1 MKAFLLIADALV
13 WRHLKQDVVRALITL
28 LGVALGVSVAVA
40 IRLANTSV
48 LGAFRDSVDRIAGT
62 ANLQIRGDGFPF
74 DESLLEEIDWV
85 FPVAEISPV
94 VSGTIILR
102 DYPGEV
108 IEVLGVDLLRDHR
121 TRQYRLIQAGREAGE
136 GLVKHLLHVT
146 TARDGILLTEA
157 LAGRLGIGTG
167 TEIEVLADDRS
178 AKLKVLDL
186 LGNEGLGS
194 AMSGSIALMDIAAA
208 QWLFQKTGKLDR
220 IDLVVRNPE
229 EVVSVQSRLRGQVP
243 GFLLVD
249 PPERRTQQVEK
260 MISAYQL
267 NLTAMSWIALFV
279 GAFLIHNTVS
289 IAVLRRRREIGI
301 SRALGVS
308 RRSIAL
314 AFGMEALILGV
325 VGSGLGILLGWAL
338 AAGSIGAAA
347 GTAAAFYERVVVTR
361 PSMDSVTVL
370 LAFAA
375 GLGLSVF
382 SGLLPVREA
391 MRVPPAEATRTGS
404 RESRLRGAVAP
415 CALAGLAVLG
425 MAWAAGLQ
433 PPVGRKPVFGF
444 VSSFLI
450 IVGFSL
456 LSPAA
461 ILAFQFL
468 LKAPMAALLKSPG
481 RIAAAGLSSSLGRTS
496 VTVAALMI
504 GLAMTVGMGIMI
516 HSFRRTIDVWVSQ
529 TVKSDLWIKAASSH
543 RIEGRISRET
553 IDKIAAVK
561 GVQEIDPYR
570 EIHTTYQGTPVILGA
585 GLTDVAAR
593 YSQLPIKEGGSTEEV
608 MRKGLQGGWCIV
620 SESFSMYHGV
630 GVNDEIRV
638 RTPKGQLP
646 LRVAGVYYEYSNDR
660 GYIIIALQTFV
671 EEFGDESANVV
682 SVYVE
687 PGEDLLA
694 VRDRILAEVGREHPL
709 VVRTMAT
716 LKAEIF
722 RIFDRT
728 FAITSALQLI
738 AIVVAVLGTVNTQIA
753 LVLERRREIA
763 VLRYLGASVKQIK
776 QTVILESGLLG
787 LVGIVLGVAAG
798 AALAAV
804 LIFVINKQSFGW
816 TIQTYLP
823 VGYVALTALLVLVST
838 VLAGIYPAALAARV
852 SASEALRAE

>member
-1 MKAFLLIADALV
+1 MKAFLPIADALV
-13 WRHLKQDVVRALITL
+13 WRHLKRDVVRALITL
-28 LGVALGVSVAVA
+28 LGVALGVAVAVA

-74 DESLLEEIDWV
+74 DEALLEEIDWV
-85 FPVAEISPV
+85 FTLAEVSPV
-94 VSGTIILR
+94 VSGTIVLK

-108 IEVLGVDLLRDHR
+108 IEVLGIDLLRDHR
-121 TRQYRLIQAGREAGE
+121 TRQYRLIRAGGEAGE
-136 GLVKHLLHVT
+136 GLVRHLLGVAT
-146 TARDGILLTEA
+146 QRDGILLTKA
-157 LAGRLGIGTG
+157 LASRLGIGPD
-167 TEIEVLADDRS
+167 TELEVLAEDR
-178 AKLKVLDL
+178 AAALKVLDL
-186 LGNEGLGS
+186 LGSEGLGS
-194 AMSGSIALMDIAAA
+194 AMSGNIALMDIAAA
-208 QWLFQKTGKLDR
+208 QWLFQKPGKLDR
-220 IDLVVRNPE
+220 IDLVVRDAADLAR
-229 EVVSVQSRLRGQVP
+229 VQARLRAQVP
-243 GFLLVD
+243 GFLLVE

-301 SRALGVS
+301 CRALGVG

-314 AFGMEALILGV
+314 AFGIEALVLGLA
-325 VGSGLGILLGWAL
+325 GSGLGLLLGWAL

-361 PSMDSVTVL
+361 PSMDTVTVF

-382 SGLLPVREA
+382 SGLLPVLEA
-391 MRVPPAEATRTGS
+391 MRVPPAEATCTGS
-404 RESRLRGAVAP
+404 RESRLRGAAVP
-415 CALAGLAVLG
+415 CALAGLAALVL
-425 MAWAAGLQ
+425 AWVAGLQ
-433 PPVGRKPVFGF
+433 PPIGRKPVFGF

-450 IVGFSL
+450 IAGFSML
-456 LSPAA
+456 APAA
-461 ILAFQFL
+461 ILAFQSL
-468 LKAPMAALLKSPG
+468 LKAPLAALLKSPG
-481 RIAAAGLSSSLGRTS
+481 RIATAGLSSSLGRTS

-543 RIEGRISRET
+543 RIEGRISRGT
-553 IDKIAAVK
+553 IDKIAAVE
-561 GVQEIDPYR
+561 GVKEIDPYR
-570 EIHTTYQGTPVILGA
+570 EIHTTYEGTPVILGA

-593 YSQLPIKEGGSTEEV
+593 YSQLPIKEGGSTQEV
-608 MRKGLQGGWCIV
+608 MRKGLQRSWCIV
-620 SESFSMYHGV
+620 SESFSMHHGV

-638 RTPKGQLP
+638 RTPEGQLP
-646 LRVAGVYYEYSNDR
+646 LQVAGVYYEYSNDR
-660 GYIIIALQTFV
+660 GYIIIALQTFI

-682 SVYVE
+682 TVYVE
-687 PGEDLLA
+687 PGADLLV
-694 VRDRILAEVGREHPL
+694 VRDRILSEVGREHPL
-709 VVRTMAT
+709 VVRTMAM

-763 VLRYLGASVKQIK
+763 ILRYLGASVRQIK
-776 QTVILESGLLG
+776 RAVVVESGLLG
-787 LVGIVLGVAAG
+787 LVGIFLGVAAG
-798 AALAAV
+798 AALAVV
-804 LIFVINKQSFGW
+804 LIFVVNKQSFGW

-823 VGYVALTALLVLVST
+823 LGYVALTSLLVLVST
-838 VLAGIYPAALAARV
+838 ILAGIYPAALAARV
-852 SASEALRAE
+852 SASEALRGE

>member
-1 MKAFLLIADALV
+1 MKAFLPIADALV
-13 WRHLKQDVVRALITL
+13 WRHLKRDVVRALITL
-28 LGVALGVSVAVA
+28 LGVALGVAVAVA

-74 DESLLEEIDWV
+74 DEALLEEIDWV
-85 FPVAEISPV
+85 FTLAEVSPV
-94 VSGTIILR
+94 VSGTIVLK

-108 IEVLGVDLLRDHR
+108 IEVLGIDLLRDHR
-121 TRQYRLIQAGREAGE
+121 TRQYRLIRAGGEAGE
-136 GLVKHLLHVT
+136 GLVRHLLGVAT
-146 TARDGILLTEA
+146 QRDGILLTKA
-157 LAGRLGIGTG
+157 LASRLGIGPD
-167 TEIEVLADDRS
+167 TELEVLAEDR
-178 AKLKVLDL
+178 AAALKVLDL
-186 LGNEGLGS
+186 LGSEGLGS
-194 AMSGSIALMDIAAA
+194 AMSGNIALMDIAAA
-208 QWLFQKTGKLDR
+208 QWLFQKPGKLDR
-220 IDLVVRNPE
+220 IDLVVRDAADLAR
-229 EVVSVQSRLRGQVP
+229 VQARLRAQVP
-243 GFLLVD
+243 GFLLVE

-301 SRALGVS
+301 CRALGVG

-314 AFGMEALILGV
+314 AFGIEALVLGLA
-325 VGSGLGILLGWAL
+325 GSGLGLLLGWAL

-361 PSMDSVTVL
+361 PSMDTVTVF

-382 SGLLPVREA
+382 SGLLPVLEA

-404 RESRLRGAVAP
+404 RESRLRGAAVP
-415 CALAGLAVLG
+415 CALAGLAALVL
-425 MAWAAGLQ
+425 AWVAGLQ
-433 PPVGRKPVFGF
+433 PPIGRKPVFGF

-450 IVGFSL
+450 IAGFSML
-456 LSPAA
+456 APAA
-461 ILAFQFL
+461 ILAFQSL
-468 LKAPMAALLKSPG
+468 LKAPLAALLKSPG
-481 RIAAAGLSSSLGRTS
+481 RIATAGLSSSLGRTS

-543 RIEGRISRET
+543 RIEGRISRGT
-553 IDKIAAVK
+553 IDKIAAVE
-561 GVQEIDPYR
+561 GVKEIDPYR
-570 EIHTTYQGTPVILGA
+570 EIHTTYEGTPVILGA

-593 YSQLPIKEGGSTEEV
+593 YSQLPIKEGGSTQEV
-608 MRKGLQGGWCIV
+608 MRKGLQRSWCIV
-620 SESFSMYHGV
+620 SESFSMHHGV

-638 RTPKGQLP
+638 RTPEGQLP
-646 LRVAGVYYEYSNDR
+646 LQVAGVYYEYSNDR
-660 GYIIIALQTFV
+660 GYIIIALQTFI

-682 SVYVE
+682 TVYVE
-687 PGEDLLA
+687 PGADLLV
-694 VRDRILAEVGREHPL
+694 VRDRILSEVGREHPL
-709 VVRTMAT
+709 VVRTMAM

-763 VLRYLGASVKQIK
+763 ILRYLGASVRQIK
-776 QTVILESGLLG
+776 RAVVVESGLLG
-787 LVGIVLGVAAG
+787 LVGIFLGVAAG
-798 AALAAV
+798 AALAVV
-804 LIFVINKQSFGW
+804 LIFVVNKQSFGW

-823 VGYVALTALLVLVST
+823 LGYVALTSLLVLVST
-838 VLAGIYPAALAARV
+838 ILAGIYPAALAARV
-852 SASEALRAE
+852 SASEALRGE